1 MSYPPSTTYR
11 NPTQP
16 SIDAPVIAK
25 QPISQR
31 VMDIRNAGS
40 KEPTQERQQ
49 DEEVMRL
56 RGGCP
61 GRFCGLPPCIYYTR
75 LYVSIFA
82 QYNITFY
89 GQRIIAFPKRIYPS
103 GRTD

>member
-1 MSYPPSTTYR
+1 MSYPPTTTYR

-16 SIDAPVIAK
+16 AIDAPVVAK

-40 KEPTQERQQ
+40 KEPTQEQQQ

-61 GRFCGLPPCIYYTR
+61 GRFCGLPILPCACDIC
-75 LYVSIFA
+75 
-82 QYNITFY
+82 
-89 GQRIIAFPKRIYPS
+89 IIPIPCC
-103 GRTD
+103 

>member
-1 MSYPPSTTYR
+1 MSYPPTTTYQH
-11 NPTQP
+11 PTQP
-16 SIDAPVIAK
+16 SIDAPVVAK

-40 KEPTQERQQ
+40 RESIQEKQQ

-61 GRFCGLPPCIYYTR
+61 GHLCGLPILPCRCDIC
-75 LYVSIFA
+75 
-82 QYNITFY
+82 
-89 GQRIIAFPKRIYPS
+89 IIPIPCC
-103 GRTD
+103 